1 MMASLPLPAALGGNP
16 EATYALPGAVSK
28 ELLRGPRIFAE
39 GSERVATAGHGGVD
53 GVKPELLKLWT
64 PETICDGPYEC
75 RKATRNVI
83 KMSDDWIKITAA
95 GGFCQIPLLAQTSK

>member
-28 ELLRGPRIFAE
+28 GLLPGPRIFAE

-95 GGFCQIPLLAQTSK
+95 EGFC